1 MYSLTDKHD
10 PIAKRENDLLVNRHK
25 KRLLE
30 IRHKSVAP
38 RSKDSLTK
46 RKFGELHDY
55 QGQVNKYKAQ
65 NL

>member
-38 RSKDSLTK
+38 GTKNSMAK
-46 RKFGELHDY
+46 RKYGELHDY
-55 QGQVNKYKAQ
+55 QG
-65 NL
+65 